1 LQLKSRRAP
10 LKLLRNGDGPG
21 FGRLQHR
28 SPVMISKISV
38 FPVALVALGLSKLAS
53 ASNYDEGQWVTTF
66 MAGTELLPTDSIS
79 PHVRSHVGDLG
90 VATLDSLQ
98 VKDAFRSG
106 PSFGVETGYM
116 SQSNLEPFVRLSYS
130 QLEGRNTSIGSVA
143 APELDTVASIG
154 ANFDDMKSWALNLG
168 TRYFLSDTRTVR
180 TYVAGYLGADR
191 MDAMRANLNIA
202 GVPVSQEEFLPRA
215 TRFDA
220 GVEGGLSWALSDQ
233 ADLGLSVGAQYVDA
247 RKEMTNAFA
256 PIGLDQVRFEDPRWS
271 IPVNL
276 AVNFRF

>member
-1 LQLKSRRAP
+1 
-10 LKLLRNGDGPG
+10 
-21 FGRLQHR
+21 
-28 SPVMISKISV
+28 MIPKISA

-66 MAGTELLPTDSIS
+66 MAGSELIPHDTIS
-79 PHVRSHVGDLG
+79 PQVRTNVGDIA
-90 VATLDSLQ
+90 VAELDSLR
-98 VKDAFRSG
+98 VNDAFRSG
-106 PSFGVETGYM
+106 PSIGIEAGYM
-116 SQSNLEPFVRLSYS
+116 SQSNIEPFVRLSYS
-130 QLEGRNTSIGSVA
+130 KLEGRTTSIGSVEAPDLGTA
-143 APELDTVASIG
+143 AAIG

-168 TRYFLSDTRTVR
+168 TRYFLSDSGTVR

-191 MDAMRANLNIA
+191 MDAMRANLDIA

-256 PIGLDQVRFEDPRWS
+256 PVGLDQVQFEDPRWS
-271 IPVNL
+271 VPVNL
-276 AVNFRF
+276 GVNLRF

>member
-1 LQLKSRRAP
+1 
-10 LKLLRNGDGPG
+10 
-21 FGRLQHR
+21 
-28 SPVMISKISV
+28 MISKISV

-66 MAGTELLPTDSIS
+66 MAGSELIPTGSIS
-79 PHVRSHVGDLG
+79 SQVRTNEGDLG
-90 VATLDSLQ
+90 IATLDRLE
-98 VKDAFRSG
+98 VHDAFRSG
-106 PSFGVETGYM
+106 PSFGIEAGYM

-130 QLEGRNTSIGSVA
+130 KLEGRNASIGAITATDLSTA
-143 APELDTVASIG
+143 AAIG

-168 TRYFLSDTRTVR
+168 TRYFLSDSGTMR

-191 MDAMRANLNIA
+191 MDAMRANLNLA
-202 GVPVSQEEFLPRA
+202 GVPVSQEEFLPQA

-220 GVEGGLSWALSDQ
+220 GVEGGLTWALSDQ
-233 ADLGLSVGAQYVDA
+233 ADVGLSIGAQYVDA

-256 PIGLDQVRFEDPRWS
+256 PIGLDQVRFEDPRWT

-276 AVNFRF
+276 GVNFRF

>member
-1 LQLKSRRAP
+1 
-10 LKLLRNGDGPG
+10 
-21 FGRLQHR
+21 
-28 SPVMISKISV
+28 MISKISV
-38 FPVALVALGLSKLAS
+38 SSLALVALGLSKLAS

-66 MAGTELLPTDSIS
+66 MAGSELVPKDSIS
-79 PHVRSHVGDLG
+79 PHVRTNVSDSGG
-90 VATLDSLQ
+90 VATLDSLRAN
-98 VKDAFRSG
+98 DAYRSG
-106 PSFGVETGYM
+106 PSFGIETGYM

-130 QLEGRNTSIGSVA
+130 KLEGRDTSIGSVEAPDLGTA
-143 APELDTVASIG
+143 AAIG

-168 TRYFLSDTRTVR
+168 TRYFLSDTGTVR

-256 PIGLDQVRFEDPRWS
+256 PVGLDQVRFEDPRWS

-276 AVNFRF
+276 GVNFRF

>member
-1 LQLKSRRAP
+1 
-10 LKLLRNGDGPG
+10 
-21 FGRLQHR
+21 
-28 SPVMISKISV
+28 MISKTSV

-66 MAGTELLPTDSIS
+66 IAGSELLPHDTIS
-79 PHVRSHVGDLG
+79 PQVRTNVND
-90 VATLDSLQ
+90 VAIAELDSLR
-98 VKDAFRSG
+98 VTDAFRSG
-106 PSFGVETGYM
+106 PSIGIEAGYM

-130 QLEGRNTSIGSVA
+130 KLEGRNTSIGSVQSPDLSTA
-143 APELDTVASIG
+143 AAIG

-168 TRYFLSDTRTVR
+168 TRYFLSDSGTVR
-180 TYVAGYLGADR
+180 TYVAGYLGAER
-191 MDAMRANLNIA
+191 MDAMRANLDIA

-256 PIGLDQVRFEDPRWS
+256 PLGLDEVRFEDPRWS

-276 AVNFRF
+276 GVNFRF

>member
-1 LQLKSRRAP
+1 
-10 LKLLRNGDGPG
+10 
-21 FGRLQHR
+21 
-28 SPVMISKISV
+28 MISKTSV
-38 FPVALVALGLSKLAS
+38 LPVALVALGLSKLAS

-66 MAGTELLPTDSIS
+66 MAGSELIPHDTIS
-79 PHVRSHVGDLG
+79 PQVRTNVNDVG
-90 VATLDSLQ
+90 VAELDSLR
-98 VKDAFRSG
+98 VNDAFRSG
-106 PSFGVETGYM
+106 PSIGIEAGYM

-130 QLEGRNTSIGSVA
+130 KLEGRNTSIGSVESPDLGTA
-143 APELDTVASIG
+143 AAIG

-168 TRYFLSDTRTVR
+168 TRYFLSDSGTVR

-191 MDAMRANLNIA
+191 MDAMRANLDIA

-256 PIGLDQVRFEDPRWS
+256 PVGLDEVRFEDPRWS

-276 AVNFRF
+276 GVNFRF

>member
-1 LQLKSRRAP
+1 
-10 LKLLRNGDGPG
+10 
-21 FGRLQHR
+21 
-28 SPVMISKISV
+28 MISRISV

-66 MAGTELLPTDSIS
+66 MAGSELIPHDTIS
-79 PHVRSHVGDLG
+79 PNVSTNVGDQG
-90 VATLDSLQ
+90 IATLDSLR
-98 VKDAFRSG
+98 VNDAFRSG
-106 PSFGVETGYM
+106 PSFGIETGFM

-130 QLEGRNTSIGSVA
+130 KLEGRNTSIGGLEAQQLDTA
-143 APELDTVASIG
+143 APIG

-168 TRYFLSDTRTVR
+168 TRYFLSDTGTVR

-202 GVPVSQEEFLPRA
+202 GVPVSEEEFLPRA

-220 GVEGGLSWALSDQ
+220 GVEGGVSWALSDQ
-233 ADLGLSVGAQYVDA
+233 ADLGLSIGAQYVDA
-247 RKEMTNAFA
+247 RKEMSNAFA
-256 PIGLDQVRFEDPRWS
+256 PVGLDQVRFEDPRWS

-276 AVNFRF
+276 GLNFRF